1 MGMAEERCKVGDI
14 ELCFEQFGRREDPAL
29 LLVMGLGTQML
40 AWREDFCEQLAAR
53 GLRVIRFDNRDNG
66 RSTILR
72 HIPPPTIRQLI
83 TRDVAPGYTLEDM
96 AADAVGLLDHLGV
109 EARTWAGASMGGMIA
124 QTMAI
129 RHPDRVASLTS
140 IMSTTGA
147 RDVGQPALGLYPVL
161 LRRAPRER
169 AAYVEFSVR
178 TIAAIGSPGFPRD
191 DEEIRAVAE
200 RVHDRGIHPAGT
212 GRQLAAILAATD
224 RTAALRELDVPT
236 LVVTASLTASCA
248 RRAAA
253 PPPRPS
259 RAPAS
264 RRSGAW
270 GTTCRGA
277 CGRRSWRGSPGSPSG
292 RPRRGRMRSEGS
304 TRAGGRPG
312 WPDGQMGA
320 CPTR

>member
-1 MGMAEERCKVGDI
+1 MAEERCTVGDV

-40 AWREDFCEQLAAR
+40 AWREDFCDQLAAR

-72 HIPPPTIRQLI
+72 HIPPPTMRQLV

-109 EARTWAGASMGGMIA
+109 EAAHVAGASMGGMIA
-124 QTMAI
+124 QVMAI

-147 RDVGQPALGLYPVL
+147 RDVGQPALRLYPIL

-169 AAYVEFSVR
+169 AAYVEFSAR

-191 DEEIRAVAE
+191 DEEIRALAG
-200 RVHDRGIHPAGT
+200 RAHDRGIHPAGT
-212 GRQLAAILAATD
+212 GRQLAAILAAAD
-224 RTAALRELDVPT
+224 RTPALRELEVPA
-236 LVVTASLTASCA
+236 LVVHGLADRLVRPSGGRAT
-248 RRAAA
+248 AAA
-253 PPPRPS
+253 IPGARLEEIRGMGHDLPRGVWPQVVGGIAELAE
-259 RAPAS
+259 RASSA
-264 RRSGAW
+264 
-270 GTTCRGA
+270 
-277 CGRRSWRGSPGSPSG
+277 
-292 RPRRGRMRSEGS
+292 
-304 TRAGGRPG
+304 RALR
-312 WPDGQMGA
+312 
-320 CPTR
+320 